1 MHCMLTRINNGH
13 ADENRR
19 FNVHSVQS
27 RPVFSHLYR
36 CMRNMSAGISHRQ
49 AGEDRCFDLYRVQ
62 SRPVLSH
69 LYY

>member
-27 RPVFSHLYR
+27 RPVFSHLY
-36 CMRNMSAGISHRQ
+36 
-49 AGEDRCFDLYRVQ
+49 
-62 SRPVLSH
+62 
-69 LYY
+69 